1 MPNIYRANYSESTNR
16 GEHNP
21 PHKKGNKHDFK
32 TIKKNTINSLNDVEC
47 FLNNFG
53 NFIKY
58 IKLYKL
64 LK

>member
-1 MPNIYRANYSESTNR
+1 MPNIYRSNIPENANR

-21 PHKKGNKHDFK
+21 PHKKNKPDFK
-32 TIKKNTINSLNDVEC
+32 AMKKNTINSLNEVEC

-53 NFIKY
+53 SFVKY

>member
-1 MPNIYRANYSESTNR
+1 MPNIYRANYPENTNR
-16 GEHNP
+16 GEKNP
-21 PHKKGNKHDFK
+21 PPKKKNKTDFK
-32 TIKKNTINSLNDVEC
+32 TIKKNTINSLNDVEH

-53 NFIKY
+53 HFIKY